1 MTAAIGNTVWK
12 LLPDEFS
19 CQFDAVLNNNRC
31 NCLFEDDDQ
40 LDEFNEAGYSI
51 ESTDFFD
58 HYCEFMAKVHNAAN
72 DLPRLA
78 RIVECNVVNAC
89 NELSDDMMCDHVDYL
104 IRTNNNPIM

>member
-1 MTAAIGNTVWK
+1 MTATIGDKVWA

-19 CQFDAVLNNNRC
+19 LQFDAVLNNNRC
-31 NCLFEDDDQ
+31 KDLFEDDDQ
-40 LDEFNEAGYSI
+40 LEEFIEAGYSI
-51 ESTDFFD
+51 ESADFFNQ
-58 HYCEFMAKVHNAAN
+58 YCAFMAKVHNAAN

-104 IRTNNNPIM
+104 IRVNNNPIM